1 MKYIIRIYD
10 PELDN
15 CLRMR
20 YEQNKRQFQSMNAM
34 LTDLIEAGLRQ
45 SSPASSCENGGIE
58 EEAREI
64 IKLLKSL
71 TDDNKTVK
79 SLLSSVYA
87 LLLAHNDEAYLSR
100 SQVEAGFYDKLPDRF
115 TEKK

>member
-1 MKYIIRIYD
+1 MRYIIRIYNSA
-10 PELDN
+10 LDSAVQ
-15 CLRMR
+15 RGFKTAG
-20 YEQNKRQFQSMNAM
+20 QPSMNAY
-34 LTDLIEAGLRQ
+34 LVGLIEAGLRQ

>member
-10 PELDN
+10 PDLDN

-45 SSPASSCENGGIE
+45 SSPASSCEDNGLE
-58 EEAREI
+58 EEVGEI

-71 TDDNKTVK
+71 TDDNKTIK